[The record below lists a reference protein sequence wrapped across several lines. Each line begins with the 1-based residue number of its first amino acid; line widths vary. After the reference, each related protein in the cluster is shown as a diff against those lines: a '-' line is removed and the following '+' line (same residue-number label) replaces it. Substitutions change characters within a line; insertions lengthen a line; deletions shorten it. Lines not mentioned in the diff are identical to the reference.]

1 MISPVRGIGV
11 VLCAM
16 LAACSSPAPIG
27 RSVSESRIWDVR
39 AARFVGEWH
48 LVAALAAR
56 LPVRAGNLSRPELGG
71 DLQAAIDK
79 RSDATWYARFHAA
92 RWSEAQA
99 AALRADIIE
108 GHCRKLPEAV
118 VPRLVLAQRVRDAAM
133 AQALV
138 SDATGGGAILIAG
151 NGHVRA
157 DLAVPVYL
165 HAAGLADADSSSVSV
180 GFIEATPE
188 EERTRDFSRQV
199 IADHPGFDY
208 IWLTSPI
215 ARDDPCANFPVP
227 AARSGVD

>member
-1 MISPVRGIGV
+1 RRPSGVRRLVRPRVLRSRQIRGTLASGIVISPVRGIGV

-48 LVAALAAR
+48 LVAALAAAGGLDRKAWNWPLQKPILEAALAAR

-108 GHCRKLPEAV
+108 SHCRKLPEPV

-138 SDATGGGAILIAG
+138 C
-151 NGHVRA
+151 V
-157 DLAVPVYL
+157 
-165 HAAGLADADSSSVSV
+165 
-180 GFIEATPE
+180 
-188 EERTRDFSRQV
+188 
-199 IADHPGFDY
+199 
-208 IWLTSPI
+208 
-215 ARDDPCANFPVP
+215 
-227 AARSGVD
+227 